1 VLNVSILG
9 NGPSIKFFK
18 GCSSHNNLIIGT
30 NNIFYLKQFNIFNP
44 LNTFYTVYEERFFK
58 NKKTKIWLNQ
68 VKNFKGEVFFPN
80 DWKNRVELKNIPNIN
95 FSLPR
100 SNEKIIKNYLKMF
113 CDKKDLKSSVII
125 ECAIPLAIS
134 LKAKLINLYG
144 CEFKYKLDNKANLT
158 KNSYFYTQK
167 NDGFEHT
174 KKSEK
179 IWSEIQYLK
188 LKRIKIF
195 LTKHDIVLRDMTI
208 NGRLKFI

>member
-18 GCSSHNNLIIGT
+18 GYSSHNNLIIGT
-30 NNIFYLKQFNIFNP
+30 NNIFYLKQFNIVNP

-58 NKKTKIWLNQ
+58 KKAKIWLNQ
-68 VKNFKGEVFFPN
+68 VKNFRGKVFFPN
-80 DWKNRVELKNIPNIN
+80 DWKSRVELKDIRNIK

-100 SNEKIIKNYLKMF
+100 SNEKLIKNYMKLF

-125 ECAIPLAIS
+125 ESAIPLAIS

-144 CEFKYKLDNKANLT
+144 CEFKYKLDNEANLT
-158 KNSYFYTQK
+158 KNSYFYKQK

-179 IWSEIQYLK
+179 IWSEIQCLK
-188 LKRIKIF
+188 LKKIKIF
-195 LTKHDIVLRDMTI
+195 LAEHDIVLKDMTI
-208 NGRLKFI
+208 NGSLRFI

>member
-30 NNIFYLKQFNIFNP
+30 NNIFYLKQFNILNP

-58 NKKTKIWLNQ
+58 NKKTKIWLNE
-68 VKNFKGEVFFPN
+68 VKNLKGEVFFPN

>member
-30 NNIFYLKQFNIFNP
+30 NNIFYLKQFNILNP

-58 NKKTKIWLNQ
+58 KKSRIWLDQ
-68 VKNFKGEVFFPN
+68 VKNFKGKAFFPN
-80 DWKNRVELKNIPNIN
+80 YWKNRIELRNIHNIK

-100 SNEKIIKNYLKMF
+100 SNEQLIKNYLKMF

-134 LKAKLINLYG
+134 LKAKLISLYG
-144 CEFKYKLDNKANLT
+144 CEFKYKLDKKENLS
-158 KNSYFYTQK
+158 KNSYFYNHK
-167 NDGFEHT
+167 NDEFEHT
-174 KKSEK
+174 KKTEK
-179 IWSEIQYLK
+179 IWSEIQNLK
-188 LKRIKIF
+188 LKKIKIF
-195 LTKHDIVLRDMTI
+195 LAEHDIALKDMTI
-208 NGRLKFI
+208 NGSLKFI